1 MEVMP
6 LRRRRLGMPITED
19 DDDEVGE
26 DGEDDGSDGDAAGQ
40 KPMDCIILLL
50 VTFS

>member
-19 DDDEVGE
+19 DDDDEV
-26 DGEDDGSDGDAAGQ
+26 GEDDGSDGDAAGL